1 MVTLV
6 QVKPGL
12 ELDLDE
18 VEFSFIRAQGS
29 GGQHVNKVS
38 TAVQLRFDIGHSS
51 LPDELKQKLL
61 QYPDDRISKSGVI
74 VIKAQTS
81 RSQEANKQDAVQK
94 LVQLLHAASFEAKKR
109 RSTKPSFGARMDR
122 LNQKTQHKER
132 KKMRSKVGSFD

>member
-18 VEFSFIRAQGS
+18 LEFSFIRAQGS

-38 TAVQLRFDIGHSS
+38 TAVQLRFDIERSS
-51 LPDELKQKLL
+51 LPDEFKQKLL

-74 VIKAQTS
+74 VIKAQAH
-81 RSQEANKQDAVQK
+81 RSQEMNKEDAIAK
-94 LVQLLHAASFEAKKR
+94 LMQLLQAASFEAKR
-109 RSTKPSFGARMDR
+109 RRATKPTFGARMDR
-122 LNQKTQHKER
+122 LKEKTMHKER
-132 KKMRSKVGSFD
+132 KKLRGKVGSFD